1 MKLLNV
7 KTAVASLA
15 TIAMIVPLAAC
26 GSGSDNAESVVDP
39 KDASGEITIWGWGN
53 GMEETIA
60 AFEKAYP
67 KIKVKYSST
76 GTGADTS
83 KALNNAIAAG
93 KGAPDVSMMLSTDV
107 SKFAQEGSITDFKVF
122 GANDL
127 GDDFAPGIWGQAQ
140 FNGSAYGMPIGGGP
154 MVFFYNEEVFAKAG
168 IDNPPTT
175 WDEWYEDAKK
185 IRALGDDYYIT
196 NNAGDRDSY
205 SEFNAML
212 WQLAAQPFKLDGE
225 NLAINLTKDRQVE
238 KFVEF
243 QQKLIDEDLVNTSIR
258 NWTDDWFRS
267 LADGTTASL
276 AVGAWMPTNLES
288 SSAAAKGK
296 WRAADIPQWDPDHP
310 TNAEDGGSVFTIP
323 SQSKNKSAAW
333 AFINYATHGDGAQIF
348 VDHGNFPALKSIL
361 NGDEFKNATNEYFGG
376 QKVNEVLS
384 RAAQM
389 DSSSYQFLP
398 FSTYAQSIFGDY
410 ISKAY
415 QGETSLKK
423 AVVSYQNA
431 LVDYAKEQGYTVK

>member
-1 MKLLNV
+1 MKLLDMK
-7 KTAVASLA
+7 KTMIASAAAV
-15 TIAMIVPLAAC
+15 AMIVPLGAC
-26 GSGSDNAESVVDP
+26 GSSSETTSTDP

-53 GMEETIA
+53 GMNETIA

-83 KALNNAIAAG
+83 KALNNVIAAG

-107 SKFAQEGSITDFKVF
+107 SKFAQEGSISDLKEF
-122 GANDL
+122 GANDM
-127 GDDFAPGIWGQAQ
+127 GKDFAPGIWGQAQ
-140 FNGSAYGMPIGGGP
+140 FGGTTYGMPIGGGP
-154 MVFFYNEEVFAKAG
+154 MVFFYNEEVFSKAG
-168 IDNPPTT
+168 IDTPPTT

-225 NLAINLTKDRQVE
+225 NLTIDLTGDKQVK
-238 KFVEF
+238 KFIDF

-267 LADGTTASL
+267 LSDGTTASL

-288 SSAAAKGK
+288 SSGAAKGK

-323 SQSKNKSAAW
+323 SQSKNKAAAW

-389 DSSSYQFLP
+389 DSSSYEFLP

-423 AVVSYQNA
+423 AVASYQDA
-431 LVDYAKEQGYTVK
+431 LIDYAKEQGYTVK